1 MGAPWNQG
9 VAEVEAA
16 IEEVSAFLQSLPD
29 TTDPVKAG
37 RCRRALARAK
47 IGRDAPFA
55 KLEILQGV
63 REDLAAL
70 GFKGRLS

>member
-9 VAEVEAA
+9 TAEVEAA
-16 IEEVSAFLQSLPD
+16 TEALSLFLRDLPA
-29 TTDPVKAG
+29 TPEAG

-47 IGRDAPFA
+47 ISRDAPFA

-63 REDLAAL
+63 REDLKAL
-70 GFKGRLS
+70 GFKERGALP

>member
-9 VAEVEAA
+9 VAEVEAV
-16 IEEVSAFLQSLPD
+16 IEAVSLFLKDLPA
-29 TTDPVKAG
+29 TSDPVKAG
-37 RCRRALARAK
+37 RCRRALARCRSSRE
-47 IGRDAPFA
+47 GPDTRG
-55 KLEILQGV
+55 EILRGI